1 MRPISRRMGPA
12 MVVVGHRVD
21 RMLGHPSNEGHQR
34 KDERADDR
42 GSGDAGGPLAMVP
55 ESGAGKKDHGKR
67 HQGQQPGEPE
77 ERRQE

>member
-1 MRPISRRMGPA
+1 

-67 HQGQQPGEPE
+67 
-77 ERRQE
+77 R